1 MRSLLFTLLL
11 LTGQSYAVEP
21 ITPASAPIVIY
32 QSDEAYDDL
41 KDALVSAIE
50 GQGIKIT
57 STLHIGG
64 MLERTAA
71 DTGLTDKIY
80 AKAESLEF
88 CSIPLSYKMSQ
99 AHPANMATCPL
110 TLSIYQKAGDETS
123 TYIAFRRPRML
134 GDAAAAEQAL
144 MAFLDDIVHETLE

>member
-1 MRSLLFTLLL
+1 MRSLLIILLL
-11 LTGQSYAVEP
+11 LTGQTHAVEP
-21 ITPASAPIVIY
+21 ITPADAPIVIY
-32 QSDEAYDDL
+32 QSDETYDDL

-57 STLHIGG
+57 STLHIGS
-64 MLERTAA
+64 MLARTAA

-110 TLSIYQKAGDETS
+110 TLSIYQKAGDATS

-144 MAFLDDIVHETLE
+144 MAFLDGIVQETLE